1 MAKKERQ
8 KIRTVSYVHAGDEMV
23 RTDQLTDEQ
32 RQKLGTWIKTT
43 WLNELFRGQAEFYE
57 EGAEKNAQRISGL

>member
-8 KIRTVSYVHAGDEMV
+8 KIRRVSYVHAGDEMV
-23 RTDQLTDEQ
+23 RTDQLRDEQ